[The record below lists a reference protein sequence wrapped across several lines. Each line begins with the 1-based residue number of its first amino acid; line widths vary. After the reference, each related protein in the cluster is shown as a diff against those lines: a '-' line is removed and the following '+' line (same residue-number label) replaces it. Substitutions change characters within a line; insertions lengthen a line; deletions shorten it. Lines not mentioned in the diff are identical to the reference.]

1 MAKMDE
7 KPLRAFPPK
16 DLPLGT
22 RLGLR
27 QADVRPVTLAVA
39 PVTAT
44 TPGHLGQLALSPGG
58 FHSRAYPGQAAFPP
72 PGARSPI
79 AWNSGSPG

>member
-22 RLGLR
+22 RLDLR
-27 QADVRPVTLAVA
+27 QAGVRPVTLAVT
-39 PVTAT
+39 PSSAT
-44 TPGHLGQLALSPGG
+44 TPG
-58 FHSRAYPGQAAFPP
+58 
-72 PGARSPI
+72 PI
-79 AWNSGSPG
+79 ARWFPRPGLPWPSGVPAAGSLASGRWEQRLTRVRPWR